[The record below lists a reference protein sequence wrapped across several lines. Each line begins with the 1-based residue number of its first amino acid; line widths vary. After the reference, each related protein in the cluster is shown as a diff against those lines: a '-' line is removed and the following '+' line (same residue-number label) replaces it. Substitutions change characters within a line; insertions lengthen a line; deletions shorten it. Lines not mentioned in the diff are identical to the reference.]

1 MSEHV
6 SAFRALH
13 VNDEPLRLP
22 NAWDAASAR
31 LFESLGAP
39 AIATTSAGVAW
50 ALGYPDGRALPV
62 DAAIDAAA
70 RMARVLTAP
79 LSIDIENGY
88 SDDPQQVALHVQR
101 LIDIGVS
108 GINIEDGRDSPDLL
122 AAKIEAIRTTAAK
135 SNRDIF
141 INARCDVF
149 LAQLVDKRALVEESI
164 ARGTRYASAG
174 ADGFFVPGLVKGGD
188 IVSVIAGVP
197 LPLNLMVWPGLAP
210 SAELGALGVRRL
222 SAGPAISRI
231 IWERAA
237 KMAGDFL
244 DTGRSEPMF
253 DQAMPHAQ
261 LQGLFADI

>member
-1 MSEHV
+1 MGMRRIRISV
-6 SAFRALH
+6 MRSGRRCRTSARPAQRRTGT
-13 VNDEPLRLP
+13 DGLRLKV
-22 NAWDAASAR
+22 R
-31 LFESLGAP
+31 V
-39 AIATTSAGVAW
+39 AG
-50 ALGYPDGRALPV
+50 R
-62 DAAIDAAA
+62 
-70 RMARVLTAP
+70 
-79 LSIDIENGY
+79 
-88 SDDPQQVALHVQR
+88 
-101 LIDIGVS
+101 
-108 GINIEDGRDSPDLL
+108 
-122 AAKIEAIRTTAAK
+122 
-135 SNRDIF
+135 
-141 INARCDVF
+141 
-149 LAQLVDKRALVEESI
+149 
-164 ARGTRYASAG
+164 
-174 ADGFFVPGLVKGGD
+174 PGLVKGGD